1 MDVEPG
7 GQAQQRLVLRKVCGG
22 WQGGE
27 VVAVVVMV
35 LVPRELVENTLATR
49 FADGSNKEMEYMAH
63 TDMIPVVSIIL
74 SSSLSLNSYISI
86 NFTWFVAILTLTPP
100 IHNSHDPRG

>member
-1 MDVEPG
+1 MM
-7 GQAQQRLVLRKVCGG
+7 
-22 WQGGE
+22 
-27 VVAVVVMV
+27 AVV
-35 LVPRELVENTLATR
+35 LDPRELVENTLVTM
-49 FADGSNKEMEYMAH
+49 FVDGSNKEMEYMAH
-63 TDMIPVVSIIL
+63 TDVIPVVSIIL